1 MVNWW
6 KYVNFMPI
14 CFHSPKY
21 LSVTMA
27 TILQFYTHQ
36 VLQER
41 LCGLTAALENTSVEK
56 SQQQKLVTRM
66 TKDLQE
72 AQDFISVSPSAV
84 Q

>member
-21 LSVTMA
+21 SSVTMA

-72 AQDFISVSPSAV
+72 AQDFISVSPSV
-84 Q
+84 VE